1 MRNSLPKPLEKPAF
15 LPIYC
20 VPQYIGAGGGFSVAT
35 EDFKILQKIQD
46 LMVYSY
52 PILQQFPKA
61 ERFSFAQDVR
71 HCLDRLLELA
81 ITEQKKYTKRTT
93 LEYLDIENE
102 KLKLYIRVAF
112 NLHYIDKHRYGVWE
126 SKVVEI
132 GKMIGGLVKSV
143 NGRPQA

>member
-1 MRNSLPKPLEKPAF
+1 M
-15 LPIYC
+15 
-20 VPQYIGAGGGFSVAT
+20 AT

-102 KLKLYIRVAF
+102 KLKLYIRIAF